1 MPLEHESLLPKCL
14 AGLGAHLQA
23 EKEVI
28 AVVRAIEDQAAE
40 AVRDLA
46 LAELELPAGAAAVTA
61 KLVPLLQWNKPSYD
75 QASEQSPP
83 GCHEPEPEPI
93 PPSIDNW
100 ARGVV
105 PCKNVSSVPG
115 KPRPPSP
122 RGDQEEEEL
131 ALRGG
136 EEQVS
141 SKMPASNYHAGRR
154 ESKDKDTTSRAA
166 KDVGDWNAAR
176 NRDDDDG
183 RAWGGGNE
191 EGEDIGLLSLFSEE
205 SHGLGDEKLAGAGG
219 IGDAIGRGQQYE
231 ERAFLESLRRR
242 EEARIQEQA
251 QARERLERMD
261 KENRAKEEK
270 MKKELKGRAWVW
282 GPNGEVII
290 LDVGLP
296 EKIPVRVMPR
306 IEVRDRSADGSGSD
320 VTGNTSPLRGRP
332 HTKVAPAPTREG
344 GDSKAS
350 KGGRDGYGKN
360 DVDGGGGS
368 GGWGEGECRARNNGG
383 RGRRAKRN
391 DGAAAARRR
400 KGSHSERFFEMS
412 ATTQPP
418 LVDTL
423 DLQAGVCVQQGGD
436 EKQGPAFEED
446 HKHPP
451 RRDLL
456 PRGPL
461 PTEPSLAQAPT
472 PVSIGD
478 ATSVSAREG
487 QSLDPPRGRR
497 PSHGDPPSPPAT
509 HPLRSASIGS
519 GSGRRAHHRASSNR
533 DSLVNRV
540 RTLDPLSGG
549 KRIETGGTGAR
560 GGGGVGHHRGRRLV
574 VPGGAEP
581 EGFGVGSDD
590 DPEDDPHL
598 RLLKEGGNIG
608 GGGGGG
614 GGLKPVPPPPLPRER
629 GSKQR
634 RGVLAKPELRRP
646 RDRGTQPPIPTV
658 TRKHLPPPPL
668 GETMGH
674 GLSLPRDR
682 GLGETHGGGSD
693 AGGPSS
699 PGIYAARHGET
710 NKSDSK
716 FKRGR
721 EGVAAHPADSSVG
734 RKRKSGG
741 GGAVGGSSESPHRM
755 AGRERGGG
763 KELPAL
769 PGQTKQQAFLPSS
782 PGEGDRGDA
791 GGENG
796 GGRKA
801 RRRGSTSR
809 MGWISSGRSKGTLQ
823 ELFQTAEGVL

>member
-1 MPLEHESLLPKCL
+1 MSLEHEASLPKCL
-14 AGLGAHLQA
+14 AGLSAQFQA

-75 QASEQSPP
+75 QANEQSPP
-83 GCHEPEPEPI
+83 GCHEPEPEPT

-105 PCKNVSSVPG
+105 PCKDISWVPG
-115 KPRPPSP
+115 NSPSPTP
-122 RGDQEEEEL
+122 RGDQEEES
-131 ALRGG
+131 ALQGG
-136 EEQVS
+136 EERHS
-141 SKMPASNYHAGRR
+141 SKMPVSNGHAGRR
-154 ESKDKDTTSRAA
+154 GSKDKEAREDIA
-166 KDVGDWNAAR
+166 DGNAAR
-176 NRDDDDG
+176 NRDNDDG

-205 SHGLGDEKLAGAGG
+205 GHGLGDEKLAGAGG
-219 IGDAIGRGQQYE
+219 IADAIGRGRQHE

-251 QARERLERMD
+251 ETRERLERID

-290 LDVGLP
+290 LDVVPP

-306 IEVRDRSADGSGSD
+306 IGVRDRSAGGSGSD
-320 VTGNTSPLRGRP
+320 VTGNTSPLRGGP
-332 HTKVAPAPTREG
+332 QATVTPARTRGG

-350 KGGRDGYGKN
+350 KGEQDGPGKN
-360 DVDGGGGS
+360 DADGGSGNGGGGD
-368 GGWGEGECRARNNGG
+368 GERRAKENGG
-383 RGRRAKRN
+383 RGRRKKRN

-400 KGSHSERFFEMS
+400 KGSRSERFFEMS

-423 DLQAGVCVQQGGD
+423 DLQAGVCVQEGGD

-446 HKHPP
+446 HKHLP
-451 RRDLL
+451 RRDLM
-456 PRGPL
+456 PRGP
-461 PTEPSLAQAPT
+461 PPREPSLAQAPP
-472 PVSIGD
+472 PVSVGD
-478 ATSVSAREG
+478 PKSTSAREG
-487 QSLDPPRGRR
+487 RSLDPPRGRR
-497 PSHGDPPSPPAT
+497 PSHGDPLSPPAT

-519 GSGRRAHHRASSNR
+519 GSGRRVHHHASSNR
-533 DSLVNRV
+533 DSVVNRV
-540 RTLDPLSGG
+540 KTLDPLSGG
-549 KRIETGGTGAR
+549 KRIEAGGTGAR

-574 VPGGAEP
+574 VPGVAEP
-581 EGFGVGSDD
+581 EGFGVGERSD

-598 RLLKEGGNIG
+598 RLFKEGGNVSGGGAG
-608 GGGGGG
+608 GGGF
-614 GGLKPVPPPPLPRER
+614 KPVPPPPLPRKR

-634 RGVLAKPELRRP
+634 QGVLAKPELRRP

-674 GLSLPRDR
+674 GLSPPRDR
-682 GLGETHGGGSD
+682 GLGETLGGGSD

-699 PGIYAARHGET
+699 PGSYAARHGNT
-710 NKSDSK
+710 NNSDSK
-716 FKRGR
+716 FRRGR
-721 EGVAAHPADSSVG
+721 EGFAAHPTESSVG

-741 GGAVGGSSESPHRM
+741 AGVGGGSKEQVSPHRM
-755 AGRERGGG
+755 AGRGRGAG

-769 PGQTKQQAFLPSS
+769 PGQKKQQTFLPSS
-782 PGEGDRGDA
+782 PGEEDGGEA

-796 GGRKA
+796 EGRKA

-823 ELFQTAEGVL
+823 ELFQTA

>member
-1 MPLEHESLLPKCL
+1 MSLEHGSSLPKCL
-14 AGLGAHLQA
+14 AGLSAHLQA

-46 LAELELPAGAAAVTA
+46 LAELELPAGAAAVIA

-75 QASEQSPP
+75 RASQQSPP

-105 PCKNVSSVPG
+105 PCKNVSLVPR
-115 KPRPPSP
+115 KPPSPSP

-136 EEQVS
+136 EEQDS
-141 SKMPASNYHAGRR
+141 LKMPV
-154 ESKDKDTTSRAA
+154 SKDKDATSRAS
-166 KDVGDWNAAR
+166 KDVADCDAAR

-183 RAWGGGNE
+183 RAWGGRNE
-191 EGEDIGLLSLFSEE
+191 EGEAIGLLSLFSEE
-205 SHGLGDEKLAGAGG
+205 GHGLGDEKLAGAGG
-219 IGDAIGRGQQYE
+219 IGDAIGRGRQHE

-251 QARERLERMD
+251 QARERLERID

-290 LDVGLP
+290 LNVVPP

-306 IEVRDRSADGSGSD
+306 IGVRDRSADGGGSD
-320 VTGNTSPLRGRP
+320 VTGNTSPLRGGP

-344 GDSKAS
+344 GDSKAP
-350 KGGRDGYGKN
+350 KGGQDGSGKN

-368 GGWGEGECRARNNGG
+368 GGGGEGERRAKDNGG
-383 RGRRAKRN
+383 RGRRTKRN

-400 KGSHSERFFEMS
+400 KGSRSERFFEMS

-446 HKHPP
+446 HKHLP

-456 PRGPL
+456 PRGP
-461 PTEPSLAQAPT
+461 PPREPSLAQAPT

-487 QSLDPPRGRR
+487 RSLDPPRGRR
-497 PSHGDPPSPPAT
+497 PSHGDLLSPPAT

-519 GSGRRAHHRASSNR
+519 GSGRRAHHLVSSNK
-533 DSLVNRV
+533 DSVVNRV
-540 RTLDPLSGG
+540 KTLDPLSGG

-574 VPGGAEP
+574 
-581 EGFGVGSDD
+581 
-590 DPEDDPHL
+590 
-598 RLLKEGGNIG
+598 
-608 GGGGGG
+608 
-614 GGLKPVPPPPLPRER
+614 PVPPPPLPRKR

-634 RGVLAKPELRRP
+634 RGVIAKPELRRP

-668 GETMGH
+668 GEAMGH
-674 GLSLPRDR
+674 GLSPPRDR
-682 GLGETHGGGSD
+682 RLGETLGGGSD
-693 AGGPSS
+693 AGGPSL
-699 PGIYAARHGET
+699 PGSYAARHGNT
-710 NKSDSK
+710 NNSDSK

-721 EGVAAHPADSSVG
+721 EGFAAHPADSSIG

-741 GGAVGGSSESPHRM
+741 AGAGKGSSESPHRM

-769 PGQTKQQAFLPSS
+769 PGQKKQQAFLPSA
-782 PGEGDRGDA
+782 PGEGDGGDA
-791 GGENG
+791 NGEDG

-809 MGWISSGRSKGTLQ
+809 MGWISSRRSKGTLQ
-823 ELFQTAEGVL
+823 ELFQTA

>member
-1 MPLEHESLLPKCL
+1 MSLDHESSLPKCL
-14 AGLGAHLQA
+14 AGLSAHLQA

-105 PCKNVSSVPG
+105 PCKNVSWVPG
-115 KPRPPSP
+115 KLPSPSP
-122 RGDQEEEEL
+122 RGDQEEEEP

-136 EEQVS
+136 EEQDS
-141 SKMPASNYHAGRR
+141 SKMPVSNDNAGRR
-154 ESKDKDTTSRAA
+154 ESKDKDATSRAA
-166 KDVGDWNAAR
+166 KYGADCNAAR

-191 EGEDIGLLSLFSEE
+191 EGEDIGLLRLFSEE
-205 SHGLGDEKLAGAGG
+205 GHGLGDEKLAGAGG
-219 IGDAIGRGQQYE
+219 IGDAIGRGRQHE
-231 ERAFLESLRRR
+231 EKAFLESLRRR
-242 EEARIQEQA
+242 EEARIQEKA
-251 QARERLERMD
+251 QARERLERID

-290 LDVGLP
+290 LNVVPP
-296 EKIPVRVMPR
+296 EKIPARVMPR
-306 IEVRDRSADGSGSD
+306 IGVRDRSADGGGSD
-320 VTGNTSPLRGRP
+320 VTGNTSPLRGGP
-332 HTKVAPAPTREG
+332 HTKVAPALTREG

-350 KGGRDGYGKN
+350 KGGQVGSGKN
-360 DVDGGGGS
+360 DTDGGGGS
-368 GGWGEGECRARNNGG
+368 GGGGEGERRAKDNGG
-383 RGRRAKRN
+383 RGRRTKRN
-391 DGAAAARRR
+391 DGAAASRRR
-400 KGSHSERFFEMS
+400 KGSRSERFFEMS

-461 PTEPSLAQAPT
+461 PREPSLAQAPT

-487 QSLDPPRGRR
+487 RSLDPPRGRR
-497 PSHGDPPSPPAT
+497 PSHGDPLSPPAT

-519 GSGRRAHHRASSNR
+519 GSGRRACHHRASSNR
-533 DSLVNRV
+533 DSVVNRV
-540 RTLDPLSGG
+540 KTLDPLSGG
-549 KRIETGGTGAR
+549 KRIEAGGTGAR

-590 DPEDDPHL
+590 DAEDDPHL
-598 RLLKEGGNIG
+598 RLFKEGGNIG

-614 GGLKPVPPPPLPRER
+614 GGFKPVPPPPLPRKR

-674 GLSLPRDR
+674 GLSPPRDR
-682 GLGETHGGGSD
+682 GLGETLLSD

-699 PGIYAARHGET
+699 PGSYAARHGNT
-710 NKSDSK
+710 NNSDSK

-721 EGVAAHPADSSVG
+721 EVLAAHPADSGVG

-741 GGAVGGSSESPHRM
+741 GGAGGGSSEWPHRM
-755 AGRERGGG
+755 EGRERGGG

-769 PGQTKQQAFLPSS
+769 PGQKKQQAFLPSS
-782 PGEGDRGDA
+782 PGEGDGGDA
-791 GGENG
+791 DGEDG

-809 MGWISSGRSKGTLQ
+809 MGWISSRRSKGTLQ
-823 ELFQTAEGVL
+823 ELFQTA